1 MPLYTFY
8 KIVCKDENIKDCY
21 VGKTTNLNKR
31 IRSHKS
37 KCNNVKSAEYNYK
50 LYQFIRENGNID
62 NWNIIEIDKGEYD
75 DKDSSIRERYWIEK
89 LNANL
94 NIQKPSRTR
103 KEWSKQNNKNNREI
117 QNEKL
122 QIWRN
127 NLTDEKRKEINEKRK
142 EKDKEYRDKNK
153 EKLNEKFICC
163 CGGKYT
169 KTGKSKHFKTKKHQE
184 YLLNDIK

>member
-1 MPLYTFY
+1 MPEFTFY
-8 KIVCKDENIKDCY
+8 KIVSKDENIKDCY
-21 VGKTTNLNKR
+21 VGKTKNFKNR
-31 IRSHKS
+31 ISKHKNDYYNENRRS
-37 KCNNVKSAEYNYK
+37 YNIK
-50 LYQFIRENGNID
+50 VYQYIRENGGIN
-62 NWNIIEIDKGEYD
+62 NFNFIEIEKNEYN
-75 DKDSSIRERYWIEK
+75 DKDSVIRERYWFEE
-89 LNANL
+89 LNGNL
-94 NIQKPSRTR
+94 NKQIPFQSK

-169 KTGKSKHFKTKKHQE
+169 KTGKSKHFKTKLHQN
-184 YLLNDIK
+184 YLLNENN